1 MLVVAHVIRVV
12 GPRVG
17 RQEELNNE
25 KVMGRTAATRVEGA
39 QEWRVRYDVEVFG
52 LSFVG
57 RAALLYLGA
66 GRQSANSLSYLA
78 ILGIY
83 NPNSR

>member
-25 KVMGRTAATRVEGA
+25 KVMGRTAATRVEGRRSGEYVMMSKFLGSA
-39 QEWRVRYDVEVFG
+39 SWGEPPYSTLEQGASPQIRYHI
-52 LSFVG
+52 SP
-57 RAALLYLGA
+57 
-66 GRQSANSLSYLA
+66 S
-78 ILGIY
+78 
-83 NPNSR
+83 